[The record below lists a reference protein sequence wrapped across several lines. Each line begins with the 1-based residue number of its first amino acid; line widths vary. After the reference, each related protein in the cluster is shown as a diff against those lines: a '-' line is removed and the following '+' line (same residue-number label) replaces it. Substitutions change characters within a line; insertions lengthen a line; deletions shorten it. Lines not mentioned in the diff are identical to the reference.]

1 MSNLSD
7 FKIEDGVLK
16 EYIGNDS
23 EIQIPDNITAIG
35 ERAFANHS
43 QVRKIVIPEGVKTIE
58 AQAFYCCIRLE
69 ELTIPSS
76 VRQIKK
82 AAFRNCDSIKNVTFR
97 NGIVDIG
104 EHAFAYCD
112 SLQNITFPQ
121 SVVKIGHSAF
131 CCFDLKSITF
141 LNKATEIAS
150 DAFRRNEH
158 LVILSAQGST
168 AEKYA
173 KENDIPF
180 EAI

>member
-7 FKIEDGVLK
+7 FVIENEVLIK
-16 EYIGNDS
+16 YIGNDS

-43 QVRKIVIPEGVKTIE
+43 QVRKIFIPEGVKTIE

-76 VRQIKK
+76 VRQIKE
-82 AAFRNCDSIKNVTFR
+82 AAFRNCDGIKNVTFR
-97 NGIVDIG
+97 NGIVDVG

-112 SLQNITFPQ
+112 SLQNITFPK
-121 SVVKIGHSAF
+121 SVVKIGPSAF
-131 CCFDLKSITF
+131 CCFDLKSITI

-150 DAFRRNEH
+150 DAFCRNKH

-168 AEKYA
+168 AEIYA

>member
-7 FKIEDGVLK
+7 FVIENGVLVK
-16 EYIGNDS
+16 YIGNNS
-23 EIQIPDNITAIG
+23 EIEIPESVTFIG
-35 ERAFANHS
+35 ERAFANCS
-43 QVRKIVIPEGVKTIE
+43 QVRKIFIPEGVKTIE

-69 ELTIPSS
+69 ELTIPAS
-76 VRQIKK
+76 VRQIKE
-82 AAFRNCDSIKNVTFR
+82 AAFRNCDGIKNVTFR

-112 SLQNITFPQ
+112 SLQNIIFPE
-121 SVVKIGHSAF
+121 SVVKIGYLAF
-131 CCFDLKSITF
+131 CCFNLKSITI

-150 DAFRRNEH
+150 DAFRRNKN

-168 AEKYA
+168 AEIYA
-173 KENDIPF
+173 RENGIAF